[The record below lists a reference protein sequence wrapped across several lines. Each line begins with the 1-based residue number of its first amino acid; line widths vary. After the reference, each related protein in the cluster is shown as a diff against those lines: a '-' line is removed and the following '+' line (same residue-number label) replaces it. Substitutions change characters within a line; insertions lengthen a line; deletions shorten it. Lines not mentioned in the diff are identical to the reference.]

1 MARKNLLQGLM
12 DQSRQPPAPQTS
24 ETSEPADEPQAR
36 TPRYAKGAIGA
47 VSQSIADLKS
57 RSVVELD
64 PHLIT
69 EGGLRDR
76 VEHNEAE
83 HAALMESI
91 RTYGQ
96 QVPVLVRPNPEDPER
111 FRIVYGRRRV
121 LALRDLGLPV
131 KAMIRDLD
139 DREAIMAQGQ
149 ENSARRDL
157 SFIEKANF
165 ARQMVDAGYDRK
177 IIADALTTDKT
188 LISRLLQV
196 AEAVPVE
203 MIERI
208 GAAPSVG
215 RDRWLGFAALWTNQG
230 IDTDLGLSM
239 LDASPGP
246 TSDARFDAL
255 MGWLEKRRADAGK
268 PAAPLPKSPDP
279 ETRKRDLTA
288 PDGRKLGQ
296 VTRRGN
302 RLRIDLA
309 AKSARG
315 FDRWL
320 DENLERLHR
329 DWLAMREEDGRD

>member
-12 DQSRQPPAPQTS
+12 DQAKSQPPAPDDPQTR
-24 ETSEPADEPQAR
+24 A
-36 TPRYAKGAIGA
+36 PRYAKGAIGA

-64 PHLIT
+64 PNTII

-76 VEHNEAE
+76 VEHDEAE
-83 HAALMESI
+83 HATLMESI

-96 QVPVLVRPNPEDPER
+96 QVPVLVRPDPQDSER
-111 FRIVYGRRRV
+111 YRIVYGRRRV

-139 DREAIMAQGQ
+139 DREAILAQGQ

-165 ARQMVDAGYDRK
+165 ARQMVEAGYDRK

-196 AEAVPVE
+196 AEAIPVE
-203 MIERI
+203 IIEHI

-215 RDRWLGFAALWTNQG
+215 RDRWLAFATRWTDQG
-230 IDTDLGLSM
+230 IETDLGLDM
-239 LDASPGP
+239 LSAHAFGK
-246 TSDARFDAL
+246 SDDRFDAL
-255 MGWLEKRRADAGK
+255 FSWLEKRVPSSAPAPDSPPAPAAQKRALTRPDGKRLGQITRKGDKLRIELAGK
-268 PAAPLPKSPDP
+268 
-279 ETRKRDLTA
+279 
-288 PDGRKLGQ
+288 
-296 VTRRGN
+296 
-302 RLRIDLA
+302 
-309 AKSARG
+309 SAEG
-315 FDRWL
+315 FDTWL
-320 DENLERLHR
+320 EDNIERLHR
-329 DWLAMREEDGRD
+329 DWLATRDEEDGRG